1 MLSAQLQLALQYQG
15 QNLLSS
21 FINTTGISN
30 PDIWEVVVYYIG
42 SLDNIEENF
51 KVVIEVINKNYC
63 VMTISKYEIR
73 RLSEQPNILYIE
85 LPEVMKY
92 ILDKAVS
99 DICGAKLGDPQ
110 RSFGVTGKGTLVAFI
125 DSGID
130 YTHPDFIN
138 ADGTTRINYIWD
150 QTLSGNPPDG
160 FKRGI
165 EYTKD
170 QINEALKQV
179 EKGKNLEIVPSID
192 TLGHGT
198 AVAGIACGNGRLNK
212 KYKGVAPESELII
225 VKIGKNGM
233 QNSTYEPRN
242 VEVMLALKYI
252 TNKAKELNKPVSILI
267 GLGINEG
274 SHDGTSTL
282 EIYIDEVSREW
293 QTNVV
298 VGTGNQANKD
308 SHTSGV
314 IETDETQEVEIF
326 IEKNQPYYF
335 LTLWKSFIDDFAI
348 VVDSPVGQK
357 TEILTRK
364 VNNRSFILGDTLVMI
379 NFSTG
384 APEERGE
391 QILIFFDAM
400 DENINSGIWKLEIIG
415 IEVIEGRYDIWS
427 EALDGAQRTA
437 RFLNPTNEMTLTM
450 PSTGKNI
457 TSVGASN
464 NFQIA
469 SFSGQGY
476 TRDGRIKPDITSP
489 GVNIMTPSIDKLRY
503 SNVSGT
509 SAAAAFI
516 VGAYSLLMEYL
527 IVQNRDRFLYGERL
541 KLYLLRNTR
550 SYIQNGPY
558 PNRQWGYGELCIKD
572 TLQELSEIYDN

>member
-1 MLSAQLQLALQYQG
+1 
-15 QNLLSS
+15 
-21 FINTTGISN
+21 
-30 PDIWEVVVYYIG
+30 
-42 SLDNIEENF
+42 
-51 KVVIEVINKNYC
+51 
-63 VMTISKYEIR
+63 
-73 RLSEQPNILYIE
+73 
-85 LPEVMKY
+85 
-92 ILDKAVS
+92 
-99 DICGAKLGDPQ
+99 
-110 RSFGVTGKGTLVAFI
+110 I

-130 YTHPDFIN
+130 YTHPDFTN
-138 ADGTTRINYIWD
+138 SDGTTRINYIWD
-150 QTLSGNPPDG
+150 QTLNGTPPDG

-165 EYTKD
+165 EYTQS
-170 QINEALKQV
+170 QINQALKASTKEQ
-179 EKGKNLEIVPSID
+179 GLEIVPSID

-198 AVAGIACGNGRLNK
+198 ALAGIACGNGRLNK

-225 VKIGKNGM
+225 VKVGRNNIKNATRG
-233 QNSTYEPRN
+233 PKN

-252 TNKAKELNKPVSILI
+252 VNKAKELEKPVSILI

-282 EIYIDEVSREW
+282 EIYIDEISREW
-293 QTNVV
+293 SVNIV

-308 SHTSGV
+308 SHTSGI
-314 IETDETQEVEIF
+314 IETDETQAVEIF
-326 IEKNQPYYF
+326 IEKKQPYYF

-364 VNNRSFILGDTLVMI
+364 INNRSFILGDTLVMV

-384 APEERGE
+384 SPEERGE

-400 DENINSGIWKLEIIG
+400 DESINSGIWKIEIIG
-415 IEVIEGRYDIWS
+415 IEVIEGRYDIWA
-427 EALDGAQRTA
+427 ETLDDKRTT
-437 RFLNPTNEMTLTM
+437 RFLNPTNETTLTM
-450 PSTGKNI
+450 PSSARNI

-469 SFSGQGY
+469 NFSGQGY

-489 GVNIMTPSIDKLRY
+489 GVNIITPSIDKLRY
-503 SNVSGT
+503 GRISGT
-509 SAAAAFI
+509 SAAGAF
-516 VGAYSLLMEYL
+516 VAGAYSLLMEYL

-558 PNRQWGYGELCIKD
+558 PNKQWGYGELCIKD